1 MSGAAD
7 VPVTRMLGQSP
18 KGMNSTGE
26 SDLRNYYDHVAA
38 KQKVELTPN
47 LARLDRALI
56 RHALGAEPD
65 DVWYTWRPLY
75 QPSDKEKAEIFAGK
89 AKAIKDLS
97 DTGLVPDLALAKGVQ
112 NMLIEDG
119 SLPGLEAALDEFG
132 DEPEDKD
139 AEAEAARLN
148 AEQQSGA

>member
-1 MSGAAD
+1 M
-7 VPVTRMLGQSP
+7 
-18 KGMNSTGE
+18 
-26 SDLRNYYDHVAA
+26 
-38 KQKVELTPN
+38 
-47 LARLDRALI
+47 
-56 RHALGAEPD
+56 
-65 DVWYTWRPLY
+65 
-75 QPSDKEKAEIFAGK
+75 
-89 AKAIKDLS
+89 
-97 DTGLVPDLALAKGVQ
+97 PDLALAKGVQ